1 MMETIRETIRET
13 MMMMTTTTTADH
25 EEDWIDDL
33 DR

>member
-1 MMETIRETIRET
+1 METIRETIRET